1 MNFNQMKNM
10 DNTNKKLLITTIIS
24 LMLSVFLITFLLFKD
39 NGTQESVNT
48 ITTTDTV
55 TVIKRDTI
63 FNEVQKTIVKP
74 IKLTETIIKYDT
86 ITTESPQ
93 THFNVPITASIYQD
107 SITLQD
113 KTKVQYRANIS
124 GYKANLDSITF
135 KVKYPTIFENVHTD
149 ITNNQTTEIT
159 KYQKPKITF
168 NLSVGAGYGIINKK
182 PDIYVG
188 FSLGI
193 PIFSK

>member
-1 MNFNQMKNM
+1 M
-10 DNTNKKLLITTIIS
+10 DKTNKKLLITTIVS
-24 LMLSVFLITFLLFKD
+24 LMLSVFLMIFLLFKD
-39 NGTQESVNT
+39 NGTQESVKT

-55 TVIKRDTI
+55 TVVKRDTI

-74 IKLTETIIKYDT
+74 VKLTETIIKYDT
-86 ITTESPQ
+86 ITTKSPQ
-93 THFNVPITASIYQD
+93 THFNVPITASTYQD

-113 KTKVQYRANIS
+113 NTKVQYRANIS
-124 GYKANLDSITF
+124 GYNTNLDSITF
-135 KVKYPTIFENVHTD
+135 KVKYPTIFESV
-149 ITNNQTTEIT
+149 TNNTTTET
-159 KYQKPKITF
+159 VKYKKPKITF

-188 FSLGI
+188 FSFGI